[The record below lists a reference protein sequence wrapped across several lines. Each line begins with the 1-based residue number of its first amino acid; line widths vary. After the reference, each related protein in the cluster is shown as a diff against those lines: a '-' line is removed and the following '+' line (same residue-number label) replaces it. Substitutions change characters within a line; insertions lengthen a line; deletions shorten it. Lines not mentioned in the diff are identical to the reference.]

1 MLLKRTRTR
10 FREAREPL
18 PSLFD
23 RRPDALAASRHPRGV
38 REVPLDVIV
47 GTARHPSQNTAD
59 FLPMP
64 TLRGRNWEARWQRIN
79 EAMQQMV
86 ILPPIE
92 LLQVGREY
100 WVVDG
105 HNRVAAARRIGAAA
119 VDADV
124 TELLVPGVVSE
135 GHTGSLATTLVGSE
149 ELRQAGEGRLSQ
161 RSGFRAGEMDRQ
173 ALAASAELVAEAERA
188 EEAARLAAEET
199 PQAGGDDT
207 ASAGPAGNGDRP

>member
-23 RRPDALAASRHPRGV
+23 RRPDALAGSRHPRGV
-38 REVPLDVIV
+38 REVPLDAIV
-47 GTARHPSQNTAD
+47 GTARHPTQNTAD

-64 TLRGRNWEARWQRIN
+64 SLRGRNWEARWQRITQ
-79 EAMQQMV
+79 AMKKLV
-86 ILPPIE
+86 VLPPVE
-92 LLQVGREY
+92 LLKVGHEY

-105 HNRVAAARRIGAAA
+105 HNRIAAARRIGAAA

-124 TELLVPGVVSE
+124 TELLVPGVSSE
-135 GHTGSLATTLVGSE
+135 GHAGSLATTLVGSE

-161 RSGFRAGEMDRQ
+161 RSGFRAGEMDRE
-173 ALAASAELVAEAERA
+173 ALATSAELAAEAERA
-188 EEAARLAAEET
+188 EEAAHLAAEEAR
-199 PQAGGDDT
+199 PAGADDAPAGGDATD
-207 ASAGPAGNGDRP
+207 GDRP

>member
-1 MLLKRTRTR
+1 MLRIRPLGAGKTTVPVTGNENGFSLESLLLKLM
-10 FREAREPL
+10 L
-18 PSLFD
+18 P
-23 RRPDALAASRHPRGV
+23 
-38 REVPLDVIV
+38 
-47 GTARHPSQNTAD
+47 
-59 FLPMP
+59 
-64 TLRGRNWEARWQRIN
+64 
-79 EAMQQMV
+79 
-86 ILPPIE
+86 
-92 LLQVGREY
+92 
-100 WVVDG
+100 
-105 HNRVAAARRIGAAA
+105 
-119 VDADV
+119 
-124 TELLVPGVVSE
+124 LLVPGVVSE